1 MRIVPVLDYELS
13 SPAVGFRIESAVP
26 SPSPGSFTVAV
37 TTRQGQ
43 PLSKAHVV
51 AFTDFAR
58 RQGVE
63 GDTDSGGRV
72 SLALSA
78 GIQLERLYIYP
89 RRSYWPRLLTRVTT
103 SKSMVWELDEIVLPY
118 TDGQR
123 HFYKNDAADDVG
135 QGVTVGVIDTGCGPH
150 PDLVIA
156 GGYSTVGSDPTKFQD
171 NGEQHGTHVAGIIA
185 AHGNAATAVRGIA
198 PGVSLCSYR
207 VFAAPGE
214 KTTNFDIADAV
225 DKARRDGCDLI
236 NMSLKQSAG
245 QVADDALRTAIE
257 DARNAGMLPIAA
269 AGNDGRKPVAFPA
282 SDDLCIA
289 VSAMGRKKTFPA
301 DSVSAASMLRPPN
314 GKDPSDFIADF
325 SNIGAAST

>member
-1 MRIVPVLDYELS
+1 MAQPGLRIVPVLDYELS

-89 RRSYWPRLLTRVTT
+89 RHSYWPRLLTRVTT

-185 AHGNAATAVRGIA
+185 ARGNAATAVRGI
-198 PGVSLCSYR
+198 G
-207 VFAAPGE
+207 
-214 KTTNFDIADAV
+214 
-225 DKARRDGCDLI
+225 ARRLI
-236 NMSLKQSAG
+236 VQLSRVCRA
-245 QVADDALRTAIE
+245 
-257 DARNAGMLPIAA
+257 
-269 AGNDGRKPVAFPA
+269 GRK
-282 SDDLCIA
+282 DDQFRYRRR
-289 VSAMGRKKTFPA
+289 G
-301 DSVSAASMLRPPN
+301 
-314 GKDPSDFIADF
+314 G
-325 SNIGAAST
+325 